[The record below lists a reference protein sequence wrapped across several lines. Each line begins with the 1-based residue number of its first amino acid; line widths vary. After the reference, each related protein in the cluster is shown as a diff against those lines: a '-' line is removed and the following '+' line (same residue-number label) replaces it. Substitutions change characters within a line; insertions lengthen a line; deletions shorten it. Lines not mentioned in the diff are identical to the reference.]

1 MVLICFVTA
10 VNVTAVTKL
19 TSIFHLRK
27 FKPQKTTMMLH
38 FLEGGFSRH
47 LISYFNIFKI
57 YIFTSISTNS
67 TSLGESFHPVKT
79 IITLLLNRYFIFF
92 SLHSYTK

>member
-38 FLEGGFSRH
+38 FLEGGFQD
-47 LISYFNIFKI
+47 I
-57 YIFTSISTNS
+57 
-67 TSLGESFHPVKT
+67 
-79 IITLLLNRYFIFF
+79 
-92 SLHSYTK
+92 

>member
-1 MVLICFVTA
+1 MVLNCFVTA

-19 TSIFHLRK
+19 ISIFHLRK

-47 LISYFNIFKI
+47 LISYFKLPILEEYQGWGVSYIIHYATPLPDESNLFTLNHIFQ
-57 YIFTSISTNS
+57 
-67 TSLGESFHPVKT
+67 LSFQ
-79 IITLLLNRYFIFF
+79 
-92 SLHSYTK
+92 